1 MNIIGIVLIV
11 LAIIFIVFI
20 LIAIFSLMKV
30 SSQLSREEERLWRK
44 YSYDEQKEE
53 REQFAETLDK
63 IE

>member
-11 LAIIFIVFI
+11 LAITFIVFI
-20 LIAIFSLMKV
+20 LIAIFSLMKI

-53 REQFAETLDK
+53 RE
-63 IE
+63 